1 MRIPDKLLY
10 VCFDMLLVL
19 MIRTAEL
26 YVEIG
31 SKAVFDCRKRSAD
44 GECEKARSSYTG
56 IIAWCALACVCLAPV
71 RAQASPDDPPDQPV
85 QERDSGRRLLLFP
98 SGSLYKPY
106 IADPHRVGFGLVMH
120 QYIDPDIPDS
130 GSQRATLKAGGRL
143 GLVGWL
149 PKDPS
154 SGARWQLTLEA
165 GLDAQFDVG
174 FSLDSIGWDGNYG
187 PQLTAI
193 WPSGLS
199 LKTGMLHTSSH
210 VGDEYAERTGRL
222 RIGYTR
228 EEIILGLSHTFKRRW
243 RPYAEGGWAY
253 KNSSD
258 VQAPGRLQAGLEY
271 EVPESLWQKRLGWYW
286 AVDLSAMEER
296 AWSLDVS
303 AQLGVLIVSPG
314 RSWRIGLEYHDGR
327 PALGEF
333 YQRDENYVALGLWL
347 DV

>member
-1 MRIPDKLLY
+1 MDRRARPALGSLILGEET
-10 VCFDMLLVL
+10 
-19 MIRTAEL
+19 IRRA
-26 YVEIG
+26 
-31 SKAVFDCRKRSAD
+31 RKVSRCLPSLRAQ
-44 GECEKARSSYTG
+44 GA
-56 IIAWCALACVCLAPV
+56 IIAWCALAAGAWLAPV
-71 RAQASPDDPPDQPV
+71 RAQASPDDPPV
-85 QERDSGRRLLLFP
+85 EIEQERDSGRRLLLFP

-106 IADPHRVGFGLVMH
+106 TADPHRVGFGLVIH
-120 QYIDPDIPDS
+120 QYIDPDISDS

-165 GLDAQFDVG
+165 GLDAQFDFA

-187 PQLTAI
+187 PQVTAI

-199 LKTGMLHTSSH
+199 LKTGIVHTSSH

-243 RPYAEGGWAY
+243 RPYVEGGWAY

-286 AVDLSAMEER
+286 AADLSAMEER
-296 AWSLDVS
+296 AWSLDIS
-303 AQLGVLIVSPG
+303 AQLGVLILSPG